1 MSQFST
7 LGLAAPIARAIEAKG
22 YVLATPIQLEAIPAV
37 LSGGDVLGI
46 AATGTGKTAAFA
58 LPILHRLYSG
68 EAKTDRAG
76 MCRAL
81 VLCPTR
87 ELAAQ
92 IAVSFK
98 AYGMHTGLRVQ
109 AIYGGASFD
118 KQMKELRRGTDII
131 VATPGRLLDHMA
143 QRTLR
148 LDQVRMVVLD
158 EADHMLDLGFIPAVR
173 RILKTLPLDRQTLM
187 FSATMPGPI
196 RQLADEMLETPTTV
210 SVTPSSRPPEAI
222 DQSVVFIDAG
232 AKRQHLAKLLTQHVD
247 RRSLVFTRTKRG
259 ADKVVKDL
267 AAARL
272 TAAAIHGNKSQNQRE
287 RALEAFRSAKT
298 PVLVAT
304 DIAARGID
312 IGGID
317 LVVNYDLPE
326 VPETYV
332 HRIGR
337 TARAGKNGRAISFCA
352 EHERPLLRAIERS
365 IGKSVPGSE
374 AQGRRTATSQRGGG
388 FALARAKG

>member
-1 MSQFST
+1 
-7 LGLAAPIARAIEAKG
+7 
-22 YVLATPIQLEAIPAV
+22 
-37 LSGGDVLGI
+37 
-46 AATGTGKTAAFA
+46 
-58 LPILHRLYSG
+58 
-68 EAKTDRAG
+68 
-76 MCRAL
+76 L

-92 IAVSFK
+92 IAASFK
-98 AYGMHTGLRVQ
+98 AYGAHTSLRVQ

-118 KQMKELRRGTDII
+118 KQTKELRKGADII

-148 LDQVRMVVLD
+148 LDQVRVIVLD

-173 RILKTLPLDRQTLM
+173 RIVKALPLDRQTLM
-187 FSATMPGPI
+187 FSATMPGSI
-196 RQLADEMLETPTTV
+196 RQLADEMLESPTTV

-365 IGKSVPGSE
+365 IGKPVPGSE
-374 AQGRRTATSQRGGG
+374 AQGRRTATPQRGGG
-388 FALARAKG
+388 AALVRAKG